1 MLVRFEPRDKGQYS
15 TLVEGDSQKFWDMI
29 EERCGR
35 DVADYLTDK
44 INELEETIEECPTQD
59 ELDNMRDY
67 LRDHLAVEEYLYNI
81 LDYEIGFK
89 YSYASVNLDSK
100 ISELLYSWLRYMYIN
115 CKPYGLDRHDDKTA
129 EAAIKQMDSYRK
141 DYDKRWNA

>member
-35 DVADYLTDK
+35 DVADYLNDK
-44 INELEETIEECPTQD
+44 INELEETISEAPCQTEFDDIREYLKDHIAVEQY
-59 ELDNMRDY
+59 LSDY
-67 LRDHLAVEEYLYNI
+67 LDCEE
-81 LDYEIGFK
+81 G
-89 YSYASVNLDSK
+89 YSYNYVDD
-100 ISELLYSWLRYMYIN
+100 ITLLHSWLRYMYIN
-115 CKPYGLDRHDDKTA
+115 CKPFGLDRHDDKTA